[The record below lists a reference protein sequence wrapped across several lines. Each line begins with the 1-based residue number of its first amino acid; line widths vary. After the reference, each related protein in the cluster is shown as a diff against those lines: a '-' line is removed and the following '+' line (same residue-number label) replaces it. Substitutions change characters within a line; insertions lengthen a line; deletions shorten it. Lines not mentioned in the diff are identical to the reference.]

1 IYNMQTTFLIIGL
14 VTTALQVQSTA
25 IPGKKAS
32 FLSMLE
38 NTVKSTLEKK
48 LLTELEKNV
57 DWKNSPKFYE
67 EALQLIK
74 ENEGQILGG
83 IMRMVIDKSN
93 GTGKLS
99 IKTAEEVVSD
109 FLTSRTHHKRDED
122 DHMMPNYLNIK
133 FGGFG
138 K

>member
-1 IYNMQTTFLIIGL
+1 MQTTFLIIGL

-32 FLSMLE
+32 FLSILE

-99 IKTAEEVVSD
+99 IKTVEEVVSD